1 MGAFVNPSQA
11 FLNQAMIPHNGAA
24 FGQSLPAGPPAGP
37 SRETDPQVAI
47 RQMQMNH
54 YDEVRR
60 QEMLDQRELAT
71 KLHQKLGPEFI
82 QDRPGPGESS
92 NLALQI
98 FN

>member
-1 MGAFVNPSQA
+1 
-11 FLNQAMIPHNGAA
+11 
-24 FGQSLPAGPPAGP
+24 
-37 SRETDPQVAI
+37 
-47 RQMQMNH
+47 MQMNH